1 MNEDLFHG
9 LHHISMIASSVHTLE
24 FYEKLGFREVH
35 AIKDS
40 HQHLIVMKG
49 HGLTLEFLIDED
61 HPKKEGNLGTRG
73 VRCFALKAKNFD
85 RVCQLLPC
93 GPVRTNWLGKR
104 YCSVRDIDGQIVE
117 IHE

>member
-61 HPKKEGNLGTRG
+61 HPYAFVTLIERG
-73 VRCFALKAKNFD
+73 GFGITAA
-85 RVCQLLPC
+85 
-93 GPVRTNWLGKR
+93 GPVAGEVMQWA
-104 YCSVRDIDGQIVE
+104 VE
-117 IHE
+117 NIEP